1 MRMGSSRGTNGL
13 PDVLQ
18 VSPIRACRS
27 IGPGSLGGIV
37 MSSSNRRFRTEGD
50 RQPSSPDLEW

>member
-1 MRMGSSRGTNGL
+1 VIEEMIARAYGSSRGTNGL

-27 IGPGSLGGIV
+27 IGPGSLGG
-37 MSSSNRRFRTEGD
+37 
-50 RQPSSPDLEW
+50 